1 MEITTDVYLRG
12 PVWADTIDKLKG
24 SIFDTQWGIYAISV
38 ALGIMYDKTA
48 ECEDDEEDP
57 RYVPRNVLQKGSNV
71 ALLELLFR
79 AAILTTRTIDLSEDD
94 RLNLAFGEEKDYEFK
109 RLPFLTSFANYGV
122 QRLAEQIAEDG
133 ATLETMENLMAY
145 LNDSVENLVEPE
157 FTTDDWMD
165 LDNLDED

>member
-1 MEITTDVYLRG
+1 M
-12 PVWADTIDKLKG
+12 
-24 SIFDTQWGIYAISV
+24 
-38 ALGIMYDKTA
+38 
-48 ECEDDEEDP
+48 
-57 RYVPRNVLQKGSNV
+57 

-122 QRLAEQIAEDG
+122 QKLAEQIAEDG